1 MAWDDDKLDQLFREQ
16 LPEAPK
22 APADEFQ
29 RIVQRL
35 GVWARLEFFIDRSWF
50 VFAATACAAVLLMLQ
65 LNQGQEADTM
75 ASWMDDVLIES
86 TDVGSSIY
94 LTDNSFD

>member
-29 RIVQRL
+29 RIVQGL
-35 GVWARLEFFIDRSWF
+35 GVWARFEHRLPIDGPSSCKFW
-50 VFAATACAAVLLMLQ
+50 VFQKA
-65 LNQGQEADTM
+65 
-75 ASWMDDVLIES
+75 
-86 TDVGSSIY
+86 
-94 LTDNSFD
+94 F